1 MADPYVKVNLIQ
13 QGQRISKWKT
23 STKKGTVNPIFYEM
37 CEVDVSGMEIED
49 VQLDIVVMDYDR
61 LGHNNEI
68 GCVMF
73 GDLVSHMSGLS
84 HWKKV
89 MIETNTEVCQWHPL
103 VPRQS
108 LSRSSSPQRYG
119 SRSSLAMRGCFRV
132 SPSGLQL

>member
-1 MADPYVKVNLIQ
+1 MKVNLVQ
-13 QGQRISKWKT
+13 HGQRISKWKT
-23 STKKGTVNPIFYEM
+23 STKKSTMNPIYHEV

-49 VQLDIVVMDYDR
+49 VQLNIAVMDYDR

-73 GDLVSHMSGLS
+73 GDLASHVSGLG

-89 MIETNTEVCQWHPL
+89 MIETNTEVCRWHPL
-103 VPRQS
+103 IPRQS
-108 LSRSSSPQRYG
+108 LSRTASPQRLG
-119 SRSSLAMRGCFRV
+119 SRSPLAVRGCFRV